1 MRSLFAGTVLTLA
14 LGAPA
19 AQAQA
24 PSGPAQAPAQGAQT
38 PAPLQAEIDRRAADV
53 AARVVTWR
61 RDFHQHPEL
70 GYQETRTAGIVA
82 DHLRKLGME
91 VRTGMAKTGV
101 VGILRGGKPGRV
113 VALRADMDALPV
125 TEELDVPYASKVKAQ
140 WGGQEV
146 GVMHACGHDAHTAML
161 MGAAE
166 ILAGVRDRLPGTV
179 MFIFQPA
186 EESIPG
192 DELSGAER
200 MVQEGVLDNPS
211 PDAIFGLHTF
221 PGPVGQIGYRA
232 GGQMAAGNTLSITVT
247 GKQTHGGMPWAGID
261 PIVVASQI
269 VLGLQTIVSR
279 QIDLTQAPAVISIG
293 KISGGVRTNI
303 IPESVLM
310 EGTIRTFDPAMRSEV
325 LRRVRQTAEHIA
337 QAAGATAT
345 VKITDGYPV
354 TLNDP
359 DLTAR
364 MAPTL
369 ERVAGKGNA
378 RVVPPVM
385 PSEDFSYY
393 AQKVPALYFLLYV
406 TPPGQDPATAPANH
420 SPRYTVDE
428 RALPVGTRA
437 LAALAVD
444 FLTK

>member
-1 MRSLFAGTVLTLA
+1 MRSLRRLLVETSALVVVAAPVVL
-14 LGAPA
+14 
-19 AQAQA
+19 
-24 PSGPAQAPAQGAQT
+24 AQAPAAKVQ
-38 PAPLQAEIDRRAADV
+38 PAASLQAEVDRLAADGS
-53 AARVVTWR
+53 ARVVAWR

-82 DHLRKLGME
+82 AHLRKLGID
-91 VRTGMAKTGV
+91 VRTGVAKTGV
-101 VGILRGGKPGRV
+101 VGVLRGGKPGPV

-140 WGGQEV
+140 WSGQEV
-146 GVMHACGHDAHTAML
+146 GVMHACGHDAHMAML

-166 ILAGVRDRLPGTV
+166 ILAGLRDRLPGTV
-179 MFIFQPA
+179 VFLFQPA
-186 EESIPG
+186 EESLPT
-192 DELSGAER
+192 DDLSGAER
-200 MVQEGVLDNPS
+200 MVREGVLDNPR
-211 PDAIFGLHTF
+211 PDAIFSLHTF

-247 GKQTHGGMPWAGID
+247 GKQTHGGMPWAGVD

-279 QIDLTQAPAVISIG
+279 QVDLTQAPAVISIG
-293 KISGGVRTNI
+293 RISGGVRTNI

-310 EGTIRTFDPAMRSEV
+310 EGTIRTFDPAMRSDI
-325 LRRVRQTAEHIA
+325 LRRVRQTAEGIA

-345 VKITDGYPV
+345 VTITDGYPV
-354 TLNDP
+354 TMNDAG
-359 DLTAR
+359 LTAR

-369 ERVAGKGNA
+369 ERVAGHGNA

-393 AQKVPALYFLLYV
+393 AQKVPGLFFLLYG
-406 TPPGQDPATAPANH
+406 TPPGEDPATAPANH